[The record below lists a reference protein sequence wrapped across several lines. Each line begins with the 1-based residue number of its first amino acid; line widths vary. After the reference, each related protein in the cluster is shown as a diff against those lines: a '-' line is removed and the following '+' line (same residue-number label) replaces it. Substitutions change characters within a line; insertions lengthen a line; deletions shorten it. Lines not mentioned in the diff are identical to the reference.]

1 MEKEYIIIEKLNK
14 IFTRMNQESKTP
26 RDYGIGFP
34 LYQSEIHT
42 LEAIHN
48 HPNLKLSKLSSV
60 LGIANSSLNE
70 MTSKLISK
78 GLIEKY
84 KSENNKKEV
93 FYRLTSLGEL
103 ANKGHQLYHKD
114 IYTTISYYL
123 GSKSSEDVKNITDF
137 LDTLISIL

>member
-14 IFTRMNQESKTP
+14 IFAHVNKESKKP
-26 RDYGIGFP
+26 RDYGVGFP

-42 LEAIHN
+42 IEAIHN
-48 HPNLKLSKLSSV
+48 YKGLKLSKLSSI

-84 KSENNKKEV
+84 KSERNKKEV
-93 FYRLTSLGEL
+93 FYRLTALGEL
-103 ANKGHQLYHKD
+103 ANKSHKIYHKD
-114 IYTTISYYL
+114 IYNNISNYIN
-123 GSKSSEDVKNITDF
+123 SKTSEDVKNITDF